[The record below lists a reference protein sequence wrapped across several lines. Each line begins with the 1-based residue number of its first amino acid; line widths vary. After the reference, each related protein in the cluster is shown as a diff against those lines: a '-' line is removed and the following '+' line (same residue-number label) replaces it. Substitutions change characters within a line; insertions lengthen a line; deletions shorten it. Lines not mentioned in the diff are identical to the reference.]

1 MTSEADLDKSVSAAS
16 PTTGYWPR
24 GVIFI
29 AFALLL
35 ILSFTHNVNWDEFY
49 FLSHV
54 HSYLDG
60 RLDRPMQTF
69 FVHAFGWLDHV
80 PGTEM
85 DQIFAARLVMVTLLA
100 GTALCIRRIA
110 TSLSDTRSA
119 DIAVVLFLCSGFA
132 LPHGASFRAD
142 PIAASLLM
150 GALALMMTS
159 RMQVW
164 QIGLVALL
172 SAVALLVTIK
182 SALYLPVLLA
192 AMIWRAPQRGMV
204 LRCLAAGLLALV
216 LAGLLYLW
224 HQAGLEVA
232 PEREVTND
240 VREAFSRTLLSA
252 GLLPRLSEIALW
264 ILLSIPAIL
273 LAVHGLCAAPS
284 SHLRIVLVLFAA
296 PLLAVVV
303 YRNAFPYFFP
313 FAIPPLMIA
322 AAIGV
327 RSLAGQPML
336 KRLVALALI
345 LGGVQAALTLREGS
359 AVQRATIAEVHRL
372 FKTPVPY
379 IDQHSMIASFPQVG
393 FFMSTWGLERYR
405 DAGQPVLKA
414 AIAQAQPPLLIANR
428 WELAQALSSEASST
442 RPAVLLPED
451 QVALQETYVHYSGAI
466 WLAGRILTA
475 GETPL
480 SFELPIKGNYR
491 IVADGNVT
499 IDGRSFIPGD
509 VVALGSTPHQLTALP
524 GSDIKLIWDTG
535 TTPHD
540 DALPDA
546 GLYAGFWHL

>member
-80 PGTEM
+80 PGTEIH
-85 DQIFAARLVMVTLLA
+85 QIFAARLVMVALLA
-100 GTALCIRRIA
+100 GTALCIHRIA
-110 TSLSDTRSA
+110 TLLSDTRSA
-119 DIAVVLFLCSGFA
+119 DIAVVLFLCSGFV

-172 SAVALLVTIK
+172 SALALLVTIK

-192 AMIWRAPQRGMV
+192 AMIWRASQREMV

-232 PEREVTND
+232 PERAVTND
-240 VREAFSRTLLSA
+240 AREAFSRTLLSA
-252 GLLPRLSEIALW
+252 GLFPRRNDIALW
-264 ILLSIPAIL
+264 VLLSIPAIL
-273 LAVHGLCAAPS
+273 LAVQGLRAAPS
-284 SHLRIVLVLFAA
+284 RRLRIVLVLFAA
-296 PLLAVVV
+296 PLIAVVV

-327 RSLAGQPML
+327 RSLAGQPMV

-345 LGGVQAALTLREGS
+345 LGVVQAALTLREGN

-405 DAGQPVLKA
+405 DAGQPVFKA
-414 AIAQAQPPLLIANR
+414 AIAQAQPPLLIANK
-428 WELAQALSSEASST
+428 WQLAQALSGEASST

-466 WLAGRILTA
+466 WLAGRNFTA

-480 SFELPIKGNYR
+480 SFELPINGNYR

-499 IDGRSFIPGD
+499 IDGRSFVPGD
-509 VVALGSTPHQLTALP
+509 VVALGSAPHQLTALP
-524 GSDIKLIWDTG
+524 GSEIKLIWDTG
-535 TTPHD
+535 VTPLD
-540 DALPDA
+540 DALPNVE
-546 GLYAGFWHL
+546 LYAVFWHL